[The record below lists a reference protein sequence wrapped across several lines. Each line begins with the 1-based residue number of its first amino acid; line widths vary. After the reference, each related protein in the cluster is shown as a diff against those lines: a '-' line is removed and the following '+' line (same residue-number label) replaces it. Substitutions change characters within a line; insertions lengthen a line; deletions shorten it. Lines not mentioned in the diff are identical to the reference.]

1 MDNIVNIDKNTAYI
15 DTLIRQSI
23 DLGVE
28 LGKSIL
34 LALVV
39 YFIGRTLIRFIN
51 TLLFKMLVHRR
62 VDATLQSFLRSFVNI
77 LLTILLIITVVST
90 LGINTTS
97 ITALLASVGVAVG
110 MALSG
115 NLQNLAGGIIILLF
129 KPFKV
134 GDFIEAEGSAGKVEE
149 IQIFHTILLT
159 IDNKRVYI
167 PNGALS
173 SSKVVNYNQMPHR
186 RVDITIG
193 IEYGDDVDKARRVV
207 CTLLAAD
214 PRVLSSPA
222 PRVNLQSLS
231 ESSVDLLI
239 RFWVNSPEYF
249 DVLYDSLEAIYKQF
263 NAEGISFPFPQITI
277 HQAGE

>member
-77 LLTILLIITVVST
+77 LLTILLVITVVST

-129 KPFKV
+129 KPFRV

>member
-129 KPFKV
+129 KPFRV

-173 SSKVVNYNQMPHR
+173 SSKVVNYNQMPQR